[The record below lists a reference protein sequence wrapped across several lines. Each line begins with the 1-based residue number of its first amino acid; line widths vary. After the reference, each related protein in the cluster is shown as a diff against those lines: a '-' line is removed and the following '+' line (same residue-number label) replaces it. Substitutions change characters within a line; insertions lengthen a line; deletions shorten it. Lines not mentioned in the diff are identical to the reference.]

1 MKSEEILE
9 LVRAGYTKE
18 EISMMES
25 NSKGVNDEPSAQPTE
40 GSEIDKEV
48 LVNKAETKTSTVTL
62 SEDQFKQLMQGV
74 AVKTASGS
82 IEVPPSIDNK
92 LAERFKSI
100 CKGEM

>member
-18 EISMMES
+18 EISKMDS
-25 NSKGVNDEPSAQPTE
+25 NSMEVGTEPQAQPSE
-40 GSEIDKEV
+40 GSEIEKEV
-48 LVNKAETKTSTVTL
+48 LDNKAEAKTSTVTL

>member
-9 LVRAGYTKE
+9 LVRAGFTKE
-18 EISMMES
+18 EISKMDS
-25 NSKGVNDEPSAQPTE
+25 NSMEVGNEPPAQPTE
-40 GSEIDKEV
+40 DSENEKEV
-48 LVNKAETKTSTVTL
+48 LDNKAEAKASTVTL